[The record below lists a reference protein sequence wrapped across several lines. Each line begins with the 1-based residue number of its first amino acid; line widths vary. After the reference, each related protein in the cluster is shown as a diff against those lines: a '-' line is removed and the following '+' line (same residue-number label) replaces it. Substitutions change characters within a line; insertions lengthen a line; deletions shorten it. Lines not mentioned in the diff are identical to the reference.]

1 MTMPRLL
8 LLLAFL
14 AFALPAHAQTGGQA
28 ASPAPR
34 TGTIALPQ
42 VQLPTVPDI
51 TAGHA
56 AALGAGLFAGALAGS
71 ALIQGGFIGA
81 AIGAIAGV
89 TVGNWAWKEH
99 AAED

>member
-1 MTMPRLL
+1 MPRLL

-14 AFALPAHAQTGGQA
+14 AFGLPAAAQTAGQA
-28 ASPAPR
+28 AVPAPR
-34 TGTIALPQ
+34 AATLALPQ
-42 VQLPTVPDI
+42 VQLPAVPDI
-51 TAGHA
+51 SAGHA

-71 ALIQGGFIGA
+71 ALIQGGFFGA

-99 AAED
+99 GPED